1 MRWVHSG
8 GTGVAAVLTLGVVLA
23 LAGCSTTPPPRVAP
37 ENLDSILL
45 TASEINTVMGATGM
59 QPYGDPAIRYF
70 TDRNPELM
78 LSNSHCLGA
87 WLPAQDKVYRG
98 SQYSAISEEQI
109 AEPGNNPDH
118 VVDQAAVSFPSAD
131 LALAFL
137 KASAGEWKACAG
149 QHITS
154 TDTGP
159 SPGQPTHWTMGNLV
173 GEAPKITLLQT
184 LDDGNGWACQHAL
197 NAVGNLVL
205 DVMACGYHISDQA
218 RQIADK
224 MAAKATPYHSS
235 QTPSQPSNP
244 SQIVLPFSGLYYP
257 TGVTVDTAGNVYV
270 TDGENGRVLKLP
282 TGSTTQTEL
291 PFTGLKAPWDVDV
304 DGAGNVYVTDPRNHR
319 VLKLAAGSTAQTEL
333 PFTGLK
339 FPNGVAMD
347 AAGNIYVTDSDTNRV
362 LKLAAGAT
370 SPIELPFTGL
380 KYANGV
386 AVDAAGNIYITDT
399 DTNRVLKLAAGA
411 TSPIELPFTGLS
423 GPTDVGVDTAGNV
436 YVTSSHTNRV
446 LKLAAGSKSQ
456 TELAFTGL
464 SGPTGVAIDNAGNVY
479 LSDGNNDRVLKLP
492 AH

>member
-1 MRWVHSG
+1 M
-8 GTGVAAVLTLGVVLA
+8 
-23 LAGCSTTPPPRVAP
+23 VAP

-45 TASEINTVMGATGM
+45 TAPEINTVMGAAGM
-59 QPYGDPAIRYF
+59 RPYGDSPIHYF
-70 TDRNPELM
+70 MDRNPEWT
-78 LSNSHCLGA
+78 LSNPHCVGA
-87 WLPAQDKVYRG
+87 WIPAEEKVYRG

-109 AEPGNNPDH
+109 SEPGNDPDH

-137 KASAGEWKACAG
+137 KSSVSEWKACAG
-149 QHITS
+149 QHITI

-159 SPGQPTHWTMGNLV
+159 SPGQPLRWTMRNLV
-173 GEAPKITLLQT
+173 GRAPKIALLRTQ
-184 LDDGNGWACQHAL
+184 DDGGDWACQHAL

-205 DVMACGYHISDQA
+205 DVVACRDHVSDQA
-218 RQIADK
+218 REIAGE

-235 QTPSQPSNP
+235 QMPSQPSNP
-244 SQIVLPFSGLYYP
+244 SQIVLPFSGLHYP

-291 PFTGLKAPWDVDV
+291 PFTGLKAPWDVDI
-304 DGAGNVYVTDPRNHR
+304 DAAGNVYVTDPRNHR

-333 PFTGLK
+333 PFPGLK
-339 FPNGVAMD
+339 FPNGVAVD
-347 AAGNIYVTDSDTNRV
+347 AAGNVYVTDSDTNRV

-386 AVDAAGNIYITDT
+386 AVDTGGDIYVTDT
-399 DTNRVLKLAAGA
+399 DANRVLKLAAGA

-423 GPTDVGVDTAGNV
+423 GPTDVGVDTGGNV

-446 LKLAAGSKSQ
+446 LKLAAGSNAQ
-456 TELAFTGL
+456 TELPFTDL

-492 AH
+492 AR